1 MAMTITAEKTADS
14 QGADGAYAKWQQT
27 VAARYADRSFVARNR
42 SGVEL
47 DPVYSG
53 LDRNGNE
60 AEMPG
65 QYPYENTGIKRGHSL
80 AGTPGLKRG

>member
-1 MAMTITAEKTADS
+1 MATTAHKPAES
-14 QGADGAYAKWQQT
+14 AYAKWQQT
-27 VAARYADRSFVARNR
+27 VSARYADRSFVAHNR

-53 LDRNGNE
+53 LDRQGRE

-65 QYPYENTGIKRGHSL
+65 QYPYTRSINPIHYQ
-80 AGTPGLKRG
+80 